1 MDDAPEEHTMPR
13 EDIQDGPPTILLVE
27 DNLSHAELVKRT
39 LEAHQIVHR
48 LYHVGDGEAALAYLF
63 RQGVYADP
71 ATSPRPHVVLLDLR
85 LPKLSGMEVLKAIRA
100 SRELQTV
107 PVVVLTTSTAE
118 RDVVCAYEHH
128 VNSYLVKP
136 VDYTQFSQLMHD
148 LGLYW
153 LNWNYYP
160 GL

>member
-1 MDDAPEEHTMPR
+1 MSS
-13 EDIQDGPPTILLVE
+13 EDVQGSPLTILLVE
-27 DNLSHAELVKRT
+27 DNIPHAELVKRT
-39 LEAHQIVHR
+39 LESHQIAHR
-48 LYHVGDGEAALAYLF
+48 IYHVCDGEAALAYLF
-63 RQGVYADP
+63 RRGVYADP
-71 ATSPRPHVVLLDLR
+71 VASPRPHVVVLDLR
-85 LPKLSGMEVLKAIRA
+85 LPKLSSLEVLKEIRA
-100 SRELQTV
+100 SSALHTV

-136 VDYTQFSQLMHD
+136 VDYAQFSQLMHD
-148 LGLYW
+148 FGLYW

>member
-1 MDDAPEEHTMPR
+1 MDDAPEEHIMPR

-39 LEAHQIVHR
+39 LDAHQIVHG
-48 LYHVGDGEAALAYLF
+48 LYHVGDGE
-63 RQGVYADP
+63 
-71 ATSPRPHVVLLDLR
+71 
-85 LPKLSGMEVLKAIRA
+85 E
-100 SRELQTV
+100 
-107 PVVVLTTSTAE
+107 
-118 RDVVCAYEHH
+118 
-128 VNSYLVKP
+128 P
-136 VDYTQFSQLMHD
+136 VDYAQFSQLMHD